1 MDVASLAAES
11 VESACRA
18 LLSSFS
24 RSPQPSV
31 AVSLTTVATGGP
43 GLLSCSALLRSSS
56 GTPSV
61 NGPAEPHLISRC
73 LAVPFGWRSAWYLF
87 AKVAGGRREEEA
99 MERKGRLSWKEV
111 ELGVFE
117 VRSVS

>member
-1 MDVASLAAES
+1 
-11 VESACRA
+11 
-18 LLSSFS
+18 
-24 RSPQPSV
+24 
-31 AVSLTTVATGGP
+31 
-43 GLLSCSALLRSSS
+43 LLSCSALLRNSS

-61 NGPAEPHLISRC
+61 DAAEPHLISRC

-99 MERKGRLSWKEV
+99 MERKGRLSWEEV

-117 VRSVS
+117 VRTVS